1 MNPQI
6 LRADEY
12 IFTLTSLLAVA
23 FPLTALF
30 PSGTRVTSLQS
41 RLLGSLP
48 NFPTEKRLLSPLQV
62 FTQPGLTERATHSVK
77 FVN

>member
-1 MNPQI
+1 MNPQS
-6 LRADEY
+6 LCVDEY
-12 IFTLTSLLAVA
+12 IFTLTTLFAVA

-48 NFPTEKRLLSPLQV
+48 NFSTGKRLLSRVTL
-62 FTQPGLTERATHSVK
+62 
-77 FVN
+77 